1 MARGAG
7 EKPMNENHGGAF
19 YAPDTRNWF
28 QRLLARTFPAKL
40 APRLEDKEGWAPGYM
55 ITEVVASLDWRD
67 RLRVLVSGKV
77 HVSTSTR
84 TDVNVSKVH
93 SETAVWVDAP

>member
-1 MARGAG
+1 VAP
-7 EKPMNENHGGAF
+7 EKETMNENTGGAF
-19 YAPDTRNWF
+19 YAPDSRNWW
-28 QRLLARTFPAKL
+28 QRLLGRMFPAKL

-55 ITEVVASLDWRD
+55 ITEVVARLDWRD

-93 SETAVWVDAP
+93 SETAVWIDAP

>member
-1 MARGAG
+1 
-7 EKPMNENHGGAF
+7 
-19 YAPDTRNWF
+19 
-28 QRLLARTFPAKL
+28 
-40 APRLEDKEGWAPGYM
+40 M
-55 ITEVVASLDWRD
+55 ITEVVASLGWRD